1 MRSPI
6 ILGRSAGACLLALA
20 LAACG
25 NNNNNNAKNDAAV
38 PMDAPA
44 GGPDASCFDLS
55 TIGSNATND
64 QIINACTNA
73 EKVTITAT
81 LPLLGSNGQLPPLP

>member
-1 MRSPI
+1 MRSLI
-6 ILGRSAGACLLALA
+6 IFAALL

-25 NNNNNNAKNDAAV
+25 NNNNNAKNDAAV

-44 GGPDASCFDLS
+44 GGPDASCFDLT

-73 EKVTITAT
+73 QKVPIVEN
-81 LPLLGSNGQLPPLP
+81 LPLLGSGGVLPPLP

>member
-1 MRSPI
+1 MRSLI
-6 ILGRSAGACLLALA
+6 IFAALL
-20 LAACG
+20 LAACS
-25 NNNNNNAKNDAAV
+25 NNNNNAKNDAAV

-44 GGPDASCFDLS
+44 GGPDASCFDLT

-73 EKVTITAT
+73 QKVMINET
-81 LPLLGSNGQLPPLP
+81 LPLLGSGGVLPPLP